1 MNDRYVPEAEVKEC
15 ILKVSYRE
23 SRLSDFIDHRLFI
36 DQTNRCLSVRLLEL
50 SFIYFMKI
58 ETSLSPSKTASTAN
72 RSV

>member
-1 MNDRYVPEAEVKEC
+1 MPEAEVNPGD
-15 ILKVSYRE
+15 LNVGYGE
-23 SRLSDFIDHRLFI
+23 SRRLDFIDQRLFI